1 MNKKTK
7 VGFTLINRVGQALPD
22 NAPAKG
28 YIAAFTLIELLVVVL
43 IIGILAAVAVPQY
56 TKAVEKSRLAE
67 ALVNISIIQKAIEI
81 YLLSNGYPT
90 EYTNLLGSEDE
101 ENDYKA
107 GLLDIDLES
116 TLTCRD
122 VGFCGSAFF
131 AYRAYCFPNKC
142 EAIVIRV
149 KDGDTENESRNYG
162 LWITKSASTGKWTKE
177 CEVLQGPAYA
187 EKICEDL
194 QAQGWEKI

>member
-1 MNKKTK
+1 MHLRQKEKKMNQKTK
-7 VGFTLINRVGQALPD
+7 
-22 NAPAKG
+22 
-28 YIAAFTLIELLVVVL
+28 AAFTLIELLVVVL

-56 TKAVEKSRLAE
+56 QKAVEKSRLSE
-67 ALVNISIIQKAIEI
+67 ALVNISTMQKAIEA
-81 YLLSNGYPT
+81 YLLSNGYPNEHT
-90 EYTNLLGSEDE
+90 HLLGSENE

-131 AYRAYCFPNKC
+131 AYSAYCFPNQC
-142 EAIVIRV
+142 EAMVIRV
-149 KDGDTENESRNYG
+149 KDGDTEVSPSDYQ
-162 LWITKSASTGKWTKE
+162 LLITKSASTGKWTKE
-177 CEVLQGPAYA
+177 CEVLHGPAYA